1 MASQDATTTSD
12 MLVDANTFDVD
23 GPIRAQ
29 FSSSSI
35 RGIPLMSYE
44 DAGLNLTFEGDK
56 ITQAKTALGQL
67 VTVTLDEVVD
77 AYIRTFTLI
86 LPIIRVGDD
95 EVAEFEALGIE
106 TTDRSGAFVPTGGP
120 AGVLQT
126 SRVHQLHGNARWVEP

>member
-12 MLVDANTFDVD
+12 MPVDANTFDVD

-56 ITQAKTALGQL
+56 ITQAKTA
-67 VTVTLDEVVD
+67 
-77 AYIRTFTLI
+77 
-86 LPIIRVGDD
+86 
-95 EVAEFEALGIE
+95 
-106 TTDRSGAFVPTGGP
+106 
-120 AGVLQT
+120 
-126 SRVHQLHGNARWVEP
+126 